1 MQTGQQASA
10 VTDTFRSV
18 VETHR
23 QAETVMETAGEAIK
37 KCYSDPVRLAGFVE
51 SLQTPVYILRFGV
64 FSRIFLWLLGFEP
77 GFIPPSESR
86 RYKLLQ
92 ALLRWQSR
100 WPGARPAAASQ
111 ASVVFRHGVFVLFPA
126 LFSMSF
132 LSYQLHHWLACRSGL
147 HGYDGR
153 AQALYRKFWN
163 VQHGR
168 LASADVET
176 MSEADILALKAA
188 INRDLEALCFLRRMM
203 QDVIIPATQGQRF
216 STEGNTSI

>member
-1 MQTGQQASA
+1 VS
-10 VTDTFRSV
+10 DTY
-18 VETHR
+18 R
-23 QAETVMETAGEAIK
+23 QAEAVMETASEAIK
-37 KCYSDPVRLAGFVE
+37 KAYSDPARLAEFIEG
-51 SLQTPVYILRFGV
+51 LQTPVYVLRLGV
-64 FSRIFLWLLGFEP
+64 FSRIVLWALGFEP
-77 GFIPPSESR
+77 GFIPPSESG

-92 ALLRWQSR
+92 GILRLQSR
-100 WPGARPAAASQ
+100 WPGIRPAAAPDTPT
-111 ASVVFRHGVFVLFPA
+111 AFRHGVFVLFPA

-163 VQHGR
+163 DQHGH
-168 LASADVET
+168 LLSADVET
-176 MSEADILALKAA
+176 MSEEDILALKAA

-216 STEGNTSI
+216 STEGNASI